1 MDAAGHVHDVVYL
14 RYLEEARIDMF
25 HTQKSADGGPA
36 IGSSV
41 VGQTEITYL
50 RPLAYRPAPVRVD
63 SRVLRIGAAS
73 CVIAHELVDGE
84 TVHARATST
93 LVAYDPD
100 AGRTRRLSAHERE
113 YLAKLQTVEE
123 VA

>member
-25 HTQKSADGGPA
+25 HTQESADGGPSL
-36 IGSSV
+36 GTCV

-63 SRVLRIGAAS
+63 SRVIHIGAAS

-84 TVHARATST
+84 TVHATARTT
-93 LVAYDPD
+93 VVAYDPD
-100 AGRTRRLSAHERE
+100 AGRSRRLNAHERE
-113 YLAKLQTVEE
+113 YLAKLQTGEE